1 MAVKVKDAV
10 KAALQHNSFT
20 ANLPI
25 EVKTKGYIV
34 VLKGE
39 VESHEMVFEALATVE
54 AVSPLLDVRCRL
66 TVHPASTE
74 TPASPVIET
83 TAV

>member
-10 KAALQHNSFT
+10 KAALQRNTFT

-39 VESHEMVFEALATVE
+39 VESHEQVFEALATAE

-66 TVHPASTE
+66 AVRQPNTE
-74 TPASPVIET
+74 TAPTVANA

>member
-10 KAALQHNSFT
+10 SAALQRNTFT

-25 EVKTKGYIV
+25 DVKTKGYIV
-34 VLKGE
+34 VLNGE
-39 VESHEMVFEALATVE
+39 VDNHEQVFEALATAE

-66 TVHPASTE
+66 TVRQPSTE
-74 TPASPVIET
+74 TTPTVANV